1 MSSDRFLRVQ
11 GMRIGLAGTLL
22 SLLVCACA
30 TPLKQTPPLTPYQP
44 AVDFQSWRSAVTG
57 PLTQVVVLGSPHL
70 SQEAVLVTPETLD
83 PLLDKLAK
91 FNPSIVTYEGLSGE
105 QCELVQRHEK
115 IYPGIYDYYCWG
127 VEDGTK
133 ATGLTLPAARAAV
146 EEKLKSW
153 PANPSPAQRRQLAAL
168 LIASGERPSAS
179 VQWLQLPPNERRVGD
194 GVDAALLEIL
204 SRVGKKPNET
214 YEVAVALAA
223 RLGLT
228 RVYAVDDHTSDS
240 VQAAAPDGFEAAIN
254 AHWAGLSAKSV
265 PELKEIPAISRLL
278 TTGEGVLAAYRFY
291 NRPETQRALIGTDF
305 KDALALPSSELFGR
319 RYVAWFEVRNLRM
332 AANIREAFANNPG
345 GRVLNVVGASHK
357 AYYEAYLNLM
367 PEVELVDID
376 TILR

>member
-1 MSSDRFLRVQ
+1 
-11 GMRIGLAGTLL
+11 MRINLAGTLL
-22 SLLVCACA
+22 SLLVSACA
-30 TPLKQTPPLTPYQP
+30 SPLQQAHQLSSYQP
-44 AVDFQSWRSAVTG
+44 AVDFQIWRNAVTG
-57 PLTQVVVLGSPHL
+57 PLTQVAVLGSPHL
-70 SQEAVLVTPETLD
+70 SQEAVQVTPETLE

-91 FNPSIVTYEGLSGE
+91 FNPTLITYEGLSGE

-133 ATGLTLPAARAAV
+133 ATGLTLPEARAAV

-153 PANPSPAQRRQLAAL
+153 PAHPNPAQRRQLAAL
-168 LIASGERPSAS
+168 FIASGERPSAS
-179 VQWLQLPPNERRVGD
+179 VQWLQLPVSERKQGD
-194 GVDAALLEIL
+194 GIDSALIDIL

-214 YEVAVALAA
+214 YEIAVALAA

-228 RVYAVDDHTSDS
+228 RVYAVDDHTSDA
-240 VQAAAPDGFEAAIN
+240 VLAAAPDGYEAAIN

-265 PELKEIPAISRLL
+265 PELQELPKISRRL

-291 NRPETQRALIGTDF
+291 NLPQTQRALIGTDF
-305 KDALALPSSELFGR
+305 KDALALPSHELYGR

-332 AANIREAFANNPG
+332 AANIRAVFANQPG

-367 PEVELVDID
+367 PEVALVDIA

>member
-1 MSSDRFLRVQ
+1 
-11 GMRIGLAGTLL
+11 
-22 SLLVCACA
+22 
-30 TPLKQTPPLTPYQP
+30 
-44 AVDFQSWRSAVTG
+44 
-57 PLTQVVVLGSPHL
+57 L

-91 FNPSIVTYEGLSGE
+91 FNPTIITYEGLSGE

-115 IYPGIYDYYCWG
+115 IYPGIYADYCWG
-127 VEDGTK
+127 VEEGTK
-133 ATGLTLPAARAAV
+133 AIGLTLPEARVAV
-146 EEKLKSW
+146 EDKLKSW

-168 LIASGERPSAS
+168 FIASGERPSAS

-204 SRVGKKPNET
+204 SRFGKKPNET

-228 RVYAVDDHTSDS
+228 RVYAVDDHTADA
-240 VQAAAPDGFEAAIN
+240 VQAAAPDGFEAAIK
-254 AHWAGLSAKSV
+254 AHWAASSAKSF
-265 PELKEIPAISRLL
+265 PDLANMTAIGSQM
-278 TTGEGVLAAYRFY
+278 TTKEGVLAAYRFY
-291 NRPETQRALIGTDF
+291 NRPEIQRAFVEMDY
-305 KDALALPSSELFGR
+305 KDALALPSSALFGR

-332 AANIREAFANNPG
+332 AANIRAAFANSPG